1 MKLFSVAILFI
12 LCCFNS
18 TQAQD
23 FGKENNKYK
32 VWITLAD
39 EPFNVNGILYELKDS
54 SVLVSN
60 YKTFADFIVD
70 NNPTIEL
77 NINNIELIETRK
89 RNRVGMGIVIGA
101 ASGFVVGGL
110 IGLTRGADVEQT
122 AGQKAVIGGLSLA
135 AAGGLVGLLVGSVK
149 VVIPIEGNF
158 IKYKDQRQKLQK
170 YSTK

>member
-1 MKLFSVAILFI
+1 MKLFSVAILLI
-12 LCCFNS
+12 LCSLNY

-23 FGKENNKYK
+23 FGKKDNKYK
-32 VWITLAD
+32 VWITLPD
-39 EPFNVNGILYELKDS
+39 KPYEVNGTLYELRDS
-54 SVLVSN
+54 TLLVSH
-60 YKTFADFIVD
+60 YKTFSEFITD
-70 NNPTIEL
+70 DSPTIEL
-77 NINNIELIETRK
+77 NINSIDLIEARK
-89 RNRVGMGIVIGA
+89 RNRIGMGIVIGA
-101 ASGFVVGGL
+101 ASGFVAGGL

-149 VVIPIEGNF
+149 VVIPIEGNS